1 MGGPKYMHWTTKL
14 QLIHSHAQEKTI
26 DNTFPRNESSSSIK
40 CKQMASINVNM
51 LDDIIITASY
61 KTVRG
66 MNGKIGC
73 VGYNNGEI
81 FFVALLSPLF
91 WTL

>member
-1 MGGPKYMHWTTKL
+1 
-14 QLIHSHAQEKTI
+14 
-26 DNTFPRNESSSSIK
+26 
-40 CKQMASINVNM
+40 MASINVNM
-51 LDDIIITASY
+51 VDDIIITASY
-61 KTVRG
+61 KTVRD

-81 FFVALLSPLF
+81 FFVALFSPLF

>member
-1 MGGPKYMHWTTKL
+1 
-14 QLIHSHAQEKTI
+14 
-26 DNTFPRNESSSSIK
+26 
-40 CKQMASINVNM
+40 MASINADMV
-51 LDDIIITASY
+51 DDIIITASY

-81 FFVALLSPLF
+81 FFVALFSPLS